1 MSTSTN
7 SLFWRLSVQIAA
19 IKLITIRSD
28 VPRLSQSCYICQKHR
43 YTVVFCDLK
52 HIDQYFQE
60 VTQPEVLSYLR
71 QQYRVE
77 EVCLRSDDKAPFVMG
92 SVTDYKV
99 MQMCSIGGFNHFSR
113 STLQEDRQALINL
126 ICGIKD
132 KFGMKLLQEN
142 SKDWRDRFL
151 EKLKYPVADVA
162 LVNLPPK
169 IEQVD
174 GVSAEELRR
183 YVDDTQLN
191 VFVFA
196 AFLKPGKHQ
205 IILYDQQSGK
215 FWVKNFVVQMR
226 RSEVA

>member
-1 MSTSTN
+1 
-7 SLFWRLSVQIAA
+7 
-19 IKLITIRSD
+19 
-28 VPRLSQSCYICQKHR
+28 
-43 YTVVFCDLK
+43 
-52 HIDQYFQE
+52 
-60 VTQPEVLSYLR
+60 
-71 QQYRVE
+71 
-77 EVCLRSDDKAPFVMG
+77 LRSDDKAPFVMG
-92 SVTDYKV
+92 SITDYKV

-151 EKLKYPVADVA
+151 DKLKYPVADVA

-174 GVSAEELRR
+174 GVKAEELRR

-205 IILYDQQSGK
+205 VILYDQQSGK